1 MQYPQGAA
9 GIRTTHNPA
18 VMLAHDKHGYPE
30 DFVSVDEPNK
40 ALTAIRIKL
49 NPEVKEGNL
58 DNCKSPRP

>member
-1 MQYPQGAA
+1 
-9 GIRTTHNPA
+9 
-18 VMLAHDKHGYPE
+18 MLAHDKHGYPE